1 MCNGTH
7 RTLMVVVLVL
17 VILVFILNFLVV
29 ALPAYFYDADNV
41 YLVGFTTLTSVL
53 RPTEVY
59 VGLFSTYIE
68 YQVGDTTV
76 DTIDFWRLMFPT
88 CDYSAMEDK
97 TKALQGFWCIS
108 QLCCLLLLILTSIK
122 VCCKKD
128 LSHWWIF
135 GANIFVFVSVIIV
148 SGVIGHQHNYD
159 MCVGAQRSLND
170 MQYDLSA
177 ASFCLFV
184 VVSLL
189 FVSQILSCVASFCY
203 QEERE
208 EPDVVIVTTT
218 NPDGGY

>member
-1 MCNGTH
+1 MCNGAH
-7 RTLMVVVLVL
+7 RTLMIVVLVL
-17 VILVFILNFLVV
+17 VILIFLLNFAVV
-29 ALPAYFYDADNV
+29 GLATYYYENNNHIIYTALNLATPKQV
-41 YLVGFTTLTSVL
+41 H
-53 RPTEVY
+53 
-59 VGLFSTYIE
+59 VGLFGTLIE
-68 YQVGDTTV
+68 YQIGDKTV
-76 DTIDFWRLMFPT
+76 DTIDFWKQMFPA

-148 SGVIGHQHNYD
+148 SGVIGHQHNFK
-159 MCVGAQRSLND
+159 MCKSTNVEQSLND
-170 MQYDLSA
+170 IDFDLSA

-189 FVSQILSCVASFCY
+189 FVSQILSCVASCCY
-203 QEERE
+203 REERE